1 MRLANCAIAIAL
13 PRGQPRGHGATRT
26 RVGRSASGRERG
38 VAGERLPGR
47 ARVLRMPVFTSFQ
60 SDRRGSRRGSDKAVA
75 QWRLAV
81 MVLTLVLVLA

>member
-1 MRLANCAIAIAL
+1 MRLANCAIALASSQ
-13 PRGQPRGHGATRT
+13 GQPRGHGATRT

-38 VAGERLPGR
+38 CRGEAAGESP
-47 ARVLRMPVFTSFQ
+47 RVADAIFTSFQ

-81 MVLTLVLVLA
+81 MALALVVVLA

>member
-1 MRLANCAIAIAL
+1 MRLANCAIAIASS
-13 PRGQPRGHGATRT
+13 RGQPRGHGAT

-47 ARVLRMPVFTSFQ
+47 ARALRMSFFASFQ
-60 SDRRGSRRGSDKAVA
+60 SDRRGIRRGSDKAVA

>member
-1 MRLANCAIAIAL
+1 MGQRARGWGAAL
-13 PRGQPRGHGATRT
+13 RG
-26 RVGRSASGRERG
+26 VRG

-47 ARVLRMPVFTSFQ
+47 ARVLRMPFLFTSFQ
-60 SDRRGSRRGSDKAVA
+60 SDRRGIRRGSDKAVA